1 MTRDPALD
9 TRTLLPETRSGSS
22 TLDRSSLRTS
32 HSDSTLGYT
41 LTPDQCARLEC
52 ANTSLPPDSQ
62 AQAPD
67 PSCLTLA
74 VSTVLLLPR
83 EPQLFTSRNSNTVF
97 LKISLKPFRH
107 YSKASKSLK
116 PTPFRPQ
123 NNISPL
129 LPSSDSLYSTHADRT
144 PKPDLHS
151 PKFWWWCW
159 FGSWATIWAGKRK
172 EWYRFK
178 KKWNRWERWREA
190 DNSGEE
196 EKKRKSV
203 SAKKKEER
211 KRKRKKKRRRKKE
224 KKEKK

>member
-32 HSDSTLGYT
+32 HSDIHCSTLGQHSRIH
-41 LTPDQCARLEC
+41 PNSGSVCPPRARQHFT
-52 ANTSLPPDSQ
+52 TSGLSSSSSGSELPNSRCFNC
-62 AQAPD
+62 
-67 PSCLTLA
+67 SSSSSRTT
-74 VSTVLLLPR
+74 TVHIQKF
-83 EPQLFTSRNSNTVF
+83 EYCF

-151 PKFWWWCW
+151 PKF
-159 FGSWATIWAGKRK
+159 
-172 EWYRFK
+172 
-178 KKWNRWERWREA
+178 
-190 DNSGEE
+190 
-196 EKKRKSV
+196 
-203 SAKKKEER
+203 
-211 KRKRKKKRRRKKE
+211 
-224 KKEKK
+224 